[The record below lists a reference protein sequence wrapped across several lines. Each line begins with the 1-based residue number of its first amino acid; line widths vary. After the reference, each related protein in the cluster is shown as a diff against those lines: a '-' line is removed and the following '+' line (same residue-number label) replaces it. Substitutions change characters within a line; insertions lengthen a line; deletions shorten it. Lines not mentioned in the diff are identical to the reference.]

1 MVCAVVSVMAEK
13 DSGRAIDV
21 EAEIKDV
28 DWVHSYNMLVGVK

>member
-1 MVCAVVSVMAEK
+1 MPCAVVSVLAEK

-28 DWVHSYNMLVGVK
+28 D

>member
-1 MVCAVVSVMAEK
+1 MPCGVVCVLAEK

-28 DWVHSYNMLVGVK
+28 D

>member
-1 MVCAVVSVMAEK
+1 MPCAVVSVLADE

-28 DWVHSYNMLVGVK
+28 D